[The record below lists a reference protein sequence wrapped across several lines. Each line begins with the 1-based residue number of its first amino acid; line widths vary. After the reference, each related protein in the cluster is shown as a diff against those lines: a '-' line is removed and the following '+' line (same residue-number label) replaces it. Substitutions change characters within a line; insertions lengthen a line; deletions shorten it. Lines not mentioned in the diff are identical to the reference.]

1 MAKTKENKTAKKQ
14 DSTPQEP
21 TLYFF
26 YTQGC
31 GWCKKVDPIVD
42 ELIADGYEILKLDLA
57 DGENNKLQAEIKKEY
72 NIQCGTPLFVDA
84 ESGNTVCGFRE
95 KELLEK
101 WAKGEEVPAPAQPKG
116 RPPQLPLLDA
126 DEKEIKKWKTE
137 YNKWY
142 KENKDLPNVK
152 TAEAMLELPRPKTTP
167 PSPPAPNADDKAL
180 DEWKVKYEEWAKE
193 NSHLPSLLESDTIV
207 ERFKQRRDGT
217 AQAPPQAQIATNLNP
232 DQEARLSRLEQKL
245 DKLIKHLGVK

>member
-31 GWCKKVDPIVD
+31 GWCKKVDP
-42 ELIADGYEILKLDLA
+42 
-57 DGENNKLQAEIKKEY
+57 
-72 NIQCGTPLFVDA
+72 
-84 ESGNTVCGFRE
+84 
-95 KELLEK
+95 
-101 WAKGEEVPAPAQPKG
+101 
-116 RPPQLPLLDA
+116 
-126 DEKEIKKWKTE
+126 
-137 YNKWY
+137 
-142 KENKDLPNVK
+142 
-152 TAEAMLELPRPKTTP
+152 MPKTTP

>member
-1 MAKTKENKTAKKQ
+1 
-14 DSTPQEP
+14 
-21 TLYFF
+21 
-26 YTQGC
+26 
-31 GWCKKVDPIVD
+31 
-42 ELIADGYEILKLDLA
+42 
-57 DGENNKLQAEIKKEY
+57 
-72 NIQCGTPLFVDA
+72 
-84 ESGNTVCGFRE
+84 
-95 KELLEK
+95 
-101 WAKGEEVPAPAQPKG
+101 
-116 RPPQLPLLDA
+116 
-126 DEKEIKKWKTE
+126 
-137 YNKWY
+137 
-142 KENKDLPNVK
+142 
-152 TAEAMLELPRPKTTP
+152 MLELPRPKTTP